1 MKTTKTLIVNLAL
14 ALTATFAPVRADDA
28 FVPLFPFV
36 ISYDALDNA
45 SSMAHLLDAP
55 AGKHGFVRVE
65 NGRFVNDAGPVR
77 LHATNLT
84 GPANFPTHEQAD
96 KLAARLAR
104 FGINCVR
111 LHYFDEAYGNFMIE
125 KKAGIFGDDP
135 KSLRVLDHKQ
145 VERQDY
151 LIAALKKRGIY
162 VDMNLH
168 VARFLDER
176 DGFTGKDQRPG
187 MDKGLDNFEP
197 RMIAL
202 QKEYAKQLL
211 TRVNSYTGLAY
222 TDDPCVAVIEINNEN
237 ALFNQ
242 YHGGAIDRL
251 PEPYA
256 DEFRKQWNN
265 WLRTKYATT
274 TAMLEA
280 WKWTP
285 SPLRDEQIPEGR
297 FKQPV
302 AMNGKR
308 WILSTGSA
316 QASCSASGGAMKI
329 VVTRDGNEF
338 FPKLFRNLSVKKNQP
353 YTLSFKVRCA
363 KGTPAATLGLAVA
376 DTKGGWRSLGL
387 HETIKVGSAWKTM
400 QCAFIAAD
408 DSDRAQFQL
417 TRFKVG
423 TYELANLSFQSGAQ
437 CGLDTTARLEDGT
450 APTLKTTGFMPPQ
463 ARRDFYQFLVDMERA
478 YWTGMAGFL
487 KNELKAKSVI
497 SGTQLGYSPPHVQ
510 AELDYIDNHSYW
522 CHPHP
527 VTKEWRIRNMPM
539 VNSMSCIEHLAA
551 QRVLNKPYTVSEYN
565 HPFPNQYGAEGQLML
580 RAYGALQGWDGVFE
594 YTYNH
599 SPDFEP
605 NRNTYF
611 FSIIARTDV
620 LAHFPACAAMFLR
633 GDVREAKTSI
643 VAAADYPSYFDRLV
657 ASKSVSASIGSA
669 DFDPRLTLLHKT
681 AVDLTGKL
689 ATEPSAVAK
698 PEGKVLVSDTGEL
711 TWNTELPQAGYWT
724 VDTPNTKLFTGFP
737 KGRIIKLGGVTLAIG
752 KTRLDWATVS
762 LVSRRATGFGESGRP
777 ANILLAVTGL
787 AENKGMVIDQVN
799 AQEITL
805 HDKWGTGPVCVEG
818 VPATITLP
826 SAPAKTRCFALDPS
840 GNRKKSVPVE
850 TGEAGASRIVLK
862 PEFQTVWYEIEI
874 SN

>member
-1 MKTTKTLIVNLAL
+1 MLAPAL
-14 ALTATFAPVRADDA
+14 AEDVCA
-28 FVPLFPFV
+28 PLFPFV
-36 ISYDALDNA
+36 ISYDAQDNA

-111 LHYFDEAYGNFMIE
+111 LHYFDAEYGNFMTE
-125 KKAGIFGDDP
+125 KEIGIFGKGGSLPDAFKADP
-135 KSLRVLDHKQ
+135 AVAIPFAAEQ
-145 VERQDY
+145 VDRQDY
-151 LIAALKKRGIY
+151 LIAALKRHGIY
-162 VDMNLH
+162 VDINLQ
-168 VARFLDER
+168 VARFPKTIS
-176 DGFTGKDQRPG
+176 F
-187 MDKGLDNFEP
+187 FEP
-197 RMIAL
+197 HVIASE
-202 QKEYAKQLL
+202 KEYARKLL
-211 TRVNSYTGLAY
+211 TRVNPYTKLAY

-237 ALFNQ
+237 ALINRS
-242 YHGGAIDRL
+242 I
-251 PEPYA
+251 EKPYEG
-256 DEFRKQWNN
+256 EFRRQWND
-265 WLRTKYATT
+265 WLRKKYATT
-274 TAMLEA
+274 AAMLDA
-280 WKWTP
+280 WKFTP
-285 SPLRDEQIPEGR
+285 TPLRDEQIPEGK
-297 FKQPV
+297 FGQPV
-302 AMNGKR
+302 AMDGKR

-316 QASCSASGGAMKI
+316 QASCSAAGGVMKI

-338 FPKLFRNLSVKKNQP
+338 FPKLFRNLSVKKGQP

-363 KGTPAATLGLAVA
+363 KGAPAATLGLAIA
-376 DTKGGWRSLGL
+376 DTRRGWRSLGL
-387 HETIKVGSAWKTM
+387 HETIQVGPAWKTM

-408 DSDRAQFQL
+408 DSDKAQFQL

-450 APTLKTTGFMPPQ
+450 VPTLQTSGFMPPQ
-463 ARRDFYQFLVDMERA
+463 ARRDYYQFLMDTERA
-478 YWTGMAGFL
+478 YWTGMAGYL
-487 KNELKAKSVI
+487 KNELKVKSLI

-510 AELDYIDNHSYW
+510 AELDYIDNHAYW

-527 VTKEWRIRNMPM
+527 VTKDWRIRNLPM
-539 VNSMSCIEHLAA
+539 VSSMSCIEHLAA

-580 RAYGALQGWDGVFE
+580 RAYGALHGWDGVFE

-605 NRNTYF
+605 DRNTYF
-611 FSIIARTDV
+611 FSIVARTDV

-633 GDVREAKTSI
+633 GDVSEAKTSI
-643 VAAADYPSYFDRLV
+643 IAPADSASCFERLV
-657 ASKSVSASIGSA
+657 ASKAVSASIGSA
-669 DFDPRLTLLHKT
+669 GLDPRLTLLHKT
-681 AVDLTGKL
+681 AVDLTGKQ
-689 ATEPSAVAK
+689 ATAPSAVAK
-698 PEGKVLVSDTGEL
+698 PEDKVLVSDTGEL
-711 TWNTELPQAGYWT
+711 TWNTELPQAGYWI
-724 VDTPNTKLFTGFP
+724 VNTPNTKLFTGFP
-737 KGRIIKLGGVTLAIG
+737 KGRVIELGGVTLAIG

-777 ANILLAVTGL
+777 ANILVAATGL

-799 AQEITL
+799 AQEISL

-826 SAPAKTRCFALDPS
+826 AAPAKTKCFALDPS
-840 GNRKKSVPVE
+840 GNRKQSVPVA
-850 TGEAGASRIVLK
+850 AGDGGGAKIVLK
-862 PEFQTVWYEIEI
+862 PEYGTVWYEIEI

>member
-1 MKTTKTLIVNLAL
+1 MKQAKRPIVILGFIL
-14 ALTATFAPVRADDA
+14 VELLAPVRADDG
-28 FVPLFPFV
+28 FPPLFSFV
-36 ISYDALDNA
+36 ISYDGPDNA

-55 AGKHGFVRVE
+55 AGKHGFIRAE

-125 KKAGIFGDDP
+125 KKAGIFGDEP
-135 KSLRVLDHKQ
+135 KSLRVLDPKQ
-145 VERQDY
+145 VERQGY

-176 DGFTGKDQRPG
+176 DGFSGKEQRPG

-197 RMIAL
+197 RLIEL

-211 TRVNSYTGLAY
+211 TRVNPYTGLAY
-222 TDDPCVAVIEINNEN
+222 TDDPCVAVVEINNEN

-242 YHGGAIDRL
+242 YHGGEIDRL

-256 DEFRKQWNN
+256 GEFRKQWND
-265 WLRTKYATT
+265 WLRKQYATT

-285 SPLRDEQIPEGR
+285 SPLRDEQIPEGEFNDR
-297 FKQPV
+297 V
-302 AMNGKR
+302 TMDGKR
-308 WILSTGSA
+308 WILSAGSA
-316 QASCSASGGAMKI
+316 QASCSASAGVMKI

-338 FPKLFRNLSVKKNQP
+338 FPKLFRHLSVRKNQP

-363 KGTPAATLGLAVA
+363 KGTPGATLGLAVA
-376 DTKGGWRSLGL
+376 DTKGGWRSLGA
-387 HETIKVGSAWKTM
+387 HQTIKVDSAWKAVH
-400 QCAFIAAD
+400 CAFIAAD
-408 DSDRAQFQL
+408 DSDKAQFQL
-417 TRFKVG
+417 TRFKMG
-423 TYELANLSFQSGAQ
+423 TYELADLSFLSGAK
-437 CGLDTTARLEDGT
+437 CDLDATGRIEDST
-450 APTLKTTGFMPPQ
+450 VPALKATGFVPSQ
-463 ARRDFYQFLVDMERA
+463 ARRDFYQFLMDTERA
-478 YWTGMAGFL
+478 YWTGMASYL
-487 KNELKAKSVI
+487 KNELRVKSLI

-510 AELDYIDNHSYW
+510 ADLDYIDNHSYW
-522 CHPHP
+522 CHPSP
-527 VTKEWRIRNMPM
+527 VSKEWRICNVPM
-539 VNSMSCIEHLAA
+539 VNSMSCIEGLAA
-551 QRVLNKPYTVSEYN
+551 QRVWNKPYTVSEYN

-605 NRNTYF
+605 GRNTYF

-620 LAHFPACAAMFLR
+620 LAHFPACAALFLR
-633 GDVREAKTSI
+633 GDVREAKSTI
-643 VAAADYPSYFDRLV
+643 IAAADYPSYFDRLV
-657 ASKSVSASIGSA
+657 TSKLVSASIGSGG
-669 DFDPRLTLLHKT
+669 FDPRLTLLHKT
-681 AVDLTGKL
+681 GVDLTGKQV
-689 ATEPSAVAK
+689 TEPSAVAK

-724 VDTPNTKLFTGFP
+724 VNTPNTKLFTGFP
-737 KGRIIKLGGVTLAIG
+737 QGRTIKLGGVSLAIG
-752 KTRLDWATVS
+752 KTRLDWTTVS
-762 LVSRRATGFGESGRP
+762 LVSRRATGFGESGQP
-777 ANILLAVTGL
+777 ANILLAATGL
-787 AENKGMVIDQVN
+787 AENKGMVIEQVN

-826 SAPAKTRCFALDPS
+826 AAPPKTKCFALDPS
-840 GNRKKSVPVE
+840 GNRKKIIPVA
-850 TGEAGASRIVLK
+850 TGDSGGTMIILK
-862 PEFQTVWYEIEI
+862 PEYETVWYEIEI
-874 SN
+874 SK